1 MLRALDEDPKR
12 CGYSDEQIKRGLDA
26 LSKQSIKQLGSDAA
40 QLFYILL
47 GKKLIDENE
56 HTLKLAKEHPEIVQ
70 LRFDRE
76 RSHLEDLPNYI
87 REPLFRIF
95 TQYSDGALQ
104 RKDRKWHTFVLDEE
118 QLNIPYFLT
127 KENENNN

>member
-1 MLRALDEDPKR
+1 MLKALDEDPKR
-12 CGYSDEQIKRGLDA
+12 CGYSDEQIDKGLDA
-26 LSKQSIKQLGSDAA
+26 LTKQSIKQLGSDAA
-40 QLFYILL
+40 QLFHILL
-47 GKKLIDENE
+47 NKKLIDENE

-76 RSHLEDLPNYI
+76 RSNLEDIPKYI

-95 TQYSDGALQ
+95 TQYSEGAVQL
-104 RKDRKWHTFVLDEE
+104 KDRKWHTFVFDEE
-118 QLNIPYFLT
+118 QLNIPYFLI